1 MSAIVL
7 QIDEARRAFA
17 DRQALQGVTL
27 SVSAGEIVALLG
39 PNGSGKTTLMRAIA
53 GRLAL
58 DQGSVSVLGFN
69 PVTDS
74 RARQALGIVPQ
85 SIALYPQ
92 LTARQNLEVLA
103 KLSGL
108 KKIASDAA
116 VEEAL
121 IRTDLLDRA
130 DEQLAVLSGGMQ
142 RRLNIIAGT
151 LHRPKLLL
159 LDEPTVGLDMHARES
174 IHALLKT
181 LSETGI
187 GMLLS
192 THDFEQAAE
201 VADRA
206 AFMSQGR
213 LLIEGPVAG
222 LIKEFFG
229 DAKEAVVTLAH
240 PVPPVALGIL
250 TEFGLSASREE
261 LVWSGPLSDG
271 YAKLALLESQMKQ
284 ADVHVAEMR
293 IREPGLGGVFMQLMD
308 KDSAK

>member
-7 QIDEARRAFA
+7 QIDDARRAFA
-17 DRQALQGVTL
+17 DRQALQGITL

-261 LVWSGPLSDG
+261 LVWSGPLPDG
-271 YAKLALLESQMKQ
+271 YAKLALLESRMQQ
-284 ADVHVAEMR
+284 ADVHIAEMR

>member
-7 QIDEARRAFA
+7 QIDDARRAFA

-74 RARQALGIVPQ
+74 RARQSLGIVPQ

-103 KLSGL
+103 KLSGM
-108 KKIASDAA
+108 KKITSDAA

-130 DEQLAVLSGGMQ
+130 DEQLAALSGGMQ

-159 LDEPTVGLDMHARES
+159 LDEPTVGVDMHARES

-222 LIKEFFG
+222 LIKDFFG

-250 TEFGLSASREE
+250 TEFGLSASGEE
-261 LVWSGPLSDG
+261 LVWSGPLPDG
-271 YAKLALLESQMKQ
+271 YAKLALLESRMQQ

-308 KDSAK
+308 EDSAK

>member
-7 QIDEARRAFA
+7 EIHDARRAFA
-17 DRQALQGVTL
+17 DRQALQDVSL
-27 SVSAGEIVALLG
+27 SISAGQIVALLG

-53 GRLAL
+53 GRLTL
-58 DQGSVSVLGFN
+58 DQGSVRVLGAN
-69 PVTDS
+69 PITDS
-74 RARQALGIVPQ
+74 KARQSLGIVPQ
-85 SIALYPQ
+85 SIALYAQ

-103 KLSGL
+103 RLSGL
-108 KKIASDAA
+108 SKRAANAA

-121 IRTDLLDRA
+121 IRTDLVERA
-130 DEQLAVLSGGMQ
+130 DERLTALSGGMQ

-159 LDEPTVGLDMHARES
+159 LDEPTVGVDMHARES

-187 GMLLS
+187 AMLLS
-192 THDFEQAAE
+192 THDFEQAAA

-213 LLIEGPVAG
+213 LLLEGPVDD
-222 LIKEFFG
+222 LIQDYFG

-240 PVPPVALGIL
+240 PVTPEALGIL
-250 TEFGLSASREE
+250 TEFGLSTTRDEQI
-261 LVWSGPLSDG
+261 WSGPLPDG
-271 YAKLALLESQMKQ
+271 YAQLALLESRMEQ
-284 ADVHVAEMR
+284 AGVQVVEMR

-308 KDSAK
+308 KDAVQ

>member
-7 QIDEARRAFA
+7 EIKDACRAFA

-27 SVSAGEIVALLG
+27 NVSAGEIVALLG
-39 PNGSGKTTLMRAIA
+39 PNGSGKTTLMRAIV
-53 GRLAL
+53 GRLTL
-58 DQGSVSVLGFN
+58 DQGSVSVLGSN
-69 PVTDS
+69 PINDS
-74 RARQALGIVPQ
+74 KARQALGIVPQ
-85 SIALYPQ
+85 NVALYPQ

-103 KLSGL
+103 RLSGL
-108 KKIASDAA
+108 NRKVAQAA

-121 IRTDLLDRA
+121 IRTNLVARA
-130 DEQLAVLSGGMQ
+130 DDRLTALSGGMQ

-159 LDEPTVGLDMHARES
+159 LDEPTVGVDMHARES

-192 THDFEQAAE
+192 THDFDQAAA

-213 LLIEGPVAG
+213 LLLEGPVES

-229 DAKEAVVTLAH
+229 DAKEAVVTLAQ
-240 PVPPVALGIL
+240 PVTPDAQGIL
-250 TEFGLSASREE
+250 TEFGLSAGREE
-261 LVWSGPLSDG
+261 RLWSGPMTDG
-271 YAKLALLESQMKQ
+271 YAQLAQLESRMKQ
-284 ADVHVAEMR
+284 AGVQVAEMR
-293 IREPGLGGVFMQLMD
+293 IREPGLGGVFMQIIE
-308 KDSAK
+308 KGSAP

>member
-7 QIDEARRAFA
+7 EIKNAHRAFA

-53 GRLAL
+53 GRLTL

-69 PVTDS
+69 PINDS
-74 RARQALGIVPQ
+74 KARQALGIVPQ
-85 SIALYPQ
+85 SIALYAQ

-103 KLSGL
+103 RLSGL
-108 KKIASDAA
+108 NRHAAQAA

-121 IRTDLLDRA
+121 IRTDLVARA
-130 DEQLAVLSGGMQ
+130 DDRLTALSGGMQ

-159 LDEPTVGLDMHARES
+159 LDEPTVGVDMHARES

-192 THDFEQAAE
+192 THDFDQAAE

-206 AFMSQGR
+206 VFMSQGR
-213 LLIEGPVAG
+213 LLLEGPVDD
-222 LIKEFFG
+222 LIKDYFG
-229 DAKEAVVTLAH
+229 EAKEAVVTLAH
-240 PVPPVALGIL
+240 SVTPDAQGIL
-250 TEFGLSASREE
+250 TEFGLHAGREE
-261 LVWSGPLSDG
+261 RVWSGPLPDG
-271 YAKLALLESQMKQ
+271 YAQLALLESRMEQ
-284 ADVHVAEMR
+284 AGVQVAEMR
-293 IREPGLGGVFMQLMD
+293 IREPGLGGVFMQIME
-308 KDSAK
+308 KGSTR

>member
-1 MSAIVL
+1 
-7 QIDEARRAFA
+7 
-17 DRQALQGVTL
+17 
-27 SVSAGEIVALLG
+27 LLG

-74 RARQALGIVPQ
+74 RARRALGIVPQ

-92 LTARQNLEVLA
+92 LTARQNLEVFA

-108 KKIASDAA
+108 KKITSDAA

-130 DEQLAVLSGGMQ
+130 DEQLPALSGGMQ
-142 RRLNIIAGT
+142 RRLNIVAGT
-151 LHRPKLLL
+151 LHLPKLLL
-159 LDEPTVGLDMHARES
+159 LDEPTVGVDMHSRES

-187 GMLLS
+187 GILLS

-222 LIKEFFG
+222 LINDFFG

-240 PVPPVALGIL
+240 PVSPVALGIL

-261 LVWSGPLSDG
+261 LVWSGPLPDG
-271 YAKLALLESQMKQ
+271 YAKLALLESRMRQ

>member
-7 QIDEARRAFA
+7 EIHDARRAFA
-17 DRQALQGVTL
+17 DRQALQDVSL
-27 SVSAGEIVALLG
+27 SISAGQIVALLG

-58 DQGSVSVLGFN
+58 DQGSVRVLGAN
-69 PVTDS
+69 PITDS
-74 RARQALGIVPQ
+74 KARQSLGIVPQ
-85 SIALYPQ
+85 SIALYAQ

-103 KLSGL
+103 RLSGL
-108 KKIASDAA
+108 SKRAANVA

-121 IRTDLLDRA
+121 IRTDLVERA
-130 DEQLAVLSGGMQ
+130 DERLTALSGGMQ

-151 LHRPKLLL
+151 LHRPRLLL
-159 LDEPTVGLDMHARES
+159 LDEPTVGVDMHARES

-187 GMLLS
+187 AMLLS
-192 THDFEQAAE
+192 THDFEQAAA

-213 LLIEGPVAG
+213 LLLEGPVDD
-222 LIKEFFG
+222 LIQDYFG
-229 DAKEAVVTLAH
+229 TSKEAVVTLAH
-240 PVPPVALGIL
+240 PVTSEALGIL
-250 TEFGLSASREE
+250 TEFGLSTTRDEQI
-261 LVWSGPLSDG
+261 WSGPLPDG
-271 YAKLALLESQMKQ
+271 YAQLALLESRMEQ
-284 ADVHVAEMR
+284 AGVQVVEMR

-308 KDSAK
+308 KDAVQ

>member
-7 QIDEARRAFA
+7 EVNDARRAFA
-17 DRQALQGVTL
+17 DRQALQGVSL
-27 SVSAGEIVALLG
+27 SLSAGEILALLG

-69 PVTDS
+69 PMINS

-92 LTARQNLEVLA
+92 LTARQNLEIFA

-108 KKIASDAA
+108 KKITSDAA

-121 IRTDLLDRA
+121 IRTELLDRA
-130 DEQLAVLSGGMQ
+130 DDQLTALSGGMQ

-187 GMLLS
+187 AMLLS

-213 LLIEGPVAG
+213 LLAEGPVAG

-240 PVPPVALGIL
+240 PFTPDALGIL
-250 TEFGLSASREE
+250 TEFGLSAGREE
-261 LVWSGPLSDG
+261 HVWSGPLPDG
-271 YAKLALLESQMKQ
+271 YAKLALLETRMEQ
-284 ADVHVAEMR
+284 AGVHVAEMR